1 MKIGVST
8 LALLPTPLEDVLYC
22 LEDRGINYCEIIN
35 EFPYNSID
43 QDVVDSYNVKITVH
57 SPLSD
62 VNIASY
68 NEAMR
73 SSSVSQIKKSIEVAS
88 ALDSEVVVVHPG
100 HVPILG
106 KKFEENIIKNSIK
119 SLREC
124 SNYADDMGVMLC
136 IENMPDIEGLLCKDI
151 DQLAGIVDDLDVY
164 MTLDVGHAHNM
175 NYSVQEMLESPR
187 IRHIHLSDN
196 DGSFDNHDAIGSKNL
211 DFESLFKG
219 LKRIKYDGVL
229 VVEVKDPSAV
239 SKSMDFLKNNLKLL

>member
-8 LALLPTPLEDVLYC
+8 LALLPTPLEDVLSC
-22 LEDRGINYCEIIN
+22 LEERRIKYCEIIN

-43 QDVVDSYNVKITVH
+43 QDIVDSYEVKITIH

-68 NEAMR
+68 NEVMR
-73 SSSVSQIKKSIEVAS
+73 SSSVSQIKGSVDVAS
-88 ALDSEVVVVHPG
+88 ALDSEIVVVHPG

-106 KKFEENIIKNSIK
+106 KKFEEKILENSEK

-124 SNYADDMGVMLC
+124 SSYAEDSGVMLC

-151 DQLAGIVDDLDVY
+151 NLLAGIVEDLGAY

-175 NYSVQEMLESPR
+175 NFSVQEMLESPR

-196 DGSFDNHDAIGSKNL
+196 DRSYDNHDAIGSKNL
-211 DFESLFKG
+211 DFESLFKN
-219 LKRIKYDGVL
+219 LKSRRYDGVL
-229 VVEVKDPSAV
+229 VVEVKDPIAV
-239 SKSMDFLKNNLKLL
+239 SESLDFIENNLL